1 MMKTDSD
8 GSLPSSIPHSI
19 PLGVVFDK
27 AIKSDQPHEIHELA
41 VIYSKNPH
49 FQNDREVWRT
59 FLSRLK
65 ECSDDVERLRWLRF
79 CLKALEKKDL
89 EKIQKHRDDLNTLLK
104 EIEKVEHLKRVFTEL
119 KNLPQMKLDQ
129 KITKEWL
136 EYIINEEPGIAAVSF
151 LSFTEADTVLTV
163 LLEKWDESPK
173 EKPKLLSLLI
183 EGQKFGLWSMPK
195 VKKNVRSLALKAC
208 EEKIEGGEELLRLI
222 RLPQDKKVDPEVD
235 EDGKSF
241 FNIAVNGYSNQD
253 VDHIAKDISLKS
265 HLLYDQLN
273 VRHLFHQAWEKNK
286 GPTVVQFVQFINAL
300 TELVGESILAVK
312 SNEEKGRLISF
323 WIEVAL
329 HAFTMNDLNQP
340 IAILAA
346 LDRVDIA
353 HLKKAWEQ
361 VNPSLVMKKTAL
373 TELYLPFN
381 NYKKMRHHIAAL
393 EDNNTGYI
401 PFLGLYLKDLI
412 FADEGN
418 PSIVNDRINIEKIKL
433 LVKTLGKIFRKRVQN
448 EKEFIYH
455 TRLIK
460 TIEAYGTPSN
470 RRYSTSC

>member
-1 MMKTDSD
+1 MIKSDSD
-8 GSLPSSIPHSI
+8 LSHSSNL

-41 VIYSKNPH
+41 LIYTKNPH
-49 FQNDREVWRT
+49 FENDREVWRT

-89 EKIQKHRDDLNTLLK
+89 EKIQKHREDLDVLLK
-104 EIEKVEHLKRVFTEL
+104 EIEKVDHLKRVFAEF
-119 KNLPQMKLDQ
+119 KNLPQIKLDH
-129 KITKEWL
+129 KITREWL
-136 EYIINEEPGIAAVSF
+136 GYVLDQDHKIGVLTF
-151 LSFTEADTVLTV
+151 LAFTEADTVISV
-163 LLEKWDESPK
+163 LQEKWDESPK
-173 EKPKLLSLLI
+173 EREKLLSFLI

-208 EEKIEGGEELLRLI
+208 EEKIEGGEELLRQI
-222 RLPQDKKVDPEVD
+222 RLPKEKKNDPEVD
-235 EDGKSF
+235 DDGKSF
-241 FNIAVNGYSNQD
+241 FNIALHGYTHED
-253 VDHIAKDISLKS
+253 VEHISKDISLKS
-265 HLLYDQLN
+265 HLLFDQIDA
-273 VRHLFHQAWEKNK
+273 RHLFHQAWEKNK
-286 GPTVVQFVQFINAL
+286 GPTVSQFIQFINSI
-300 TELVGESILAVK
+300 TELVGESILGVK

-329 HAFTMNDLNQP
+329 YAFTLNDLNQP

-346 LDRVDIA
+346 LDRVEISQ
-353 HLKKAWEQ
+353 LKKAWEH
-361 VNPSLVMKKTAL
+361 VHSSLIMKKAAL
-373 TELYLPFN
+373 IELYMPFN
-381 NYKKMRHHIAAL
+381 NYKKMRNHIDNL
-393 EDNNTGYI
+393 ESNNTSFI

-418 PSIVNDRINIEKIKL
+418 PSLINDRINIEKIKL
-433 LVKTLGKIFRKRVQN
+433 LIKTLGKIFRKRVQN

-470 RRYSTSC
+470 RRYSTSS